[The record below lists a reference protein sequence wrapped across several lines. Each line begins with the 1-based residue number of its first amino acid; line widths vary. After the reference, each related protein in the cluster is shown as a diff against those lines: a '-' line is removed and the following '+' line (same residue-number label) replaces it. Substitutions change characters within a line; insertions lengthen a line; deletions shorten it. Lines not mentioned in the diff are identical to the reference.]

1 MHLGEQERFCMQML
15 DFFSLQETHNGCK
28 QMSSQDFVVFT
39 AAATVTVFKPISLPL
54 GKKWLKPLAANP
66 ASVFKWVLYSLL
78 G

>member
-54 GKKWLKPLAANP
+54 GKK
-66 ASVFKWVLYSLL
+66 
-78 G
+78 